1 MNLLRAGATVGML
14 TAAGRILGYAR
25 SVLSAAFIGAGPL
38 ADAFFV
44 ALRVPVFVRRLFS
57 GGGVGAAFVPLFTAR
72 LGDGGRAPARRLA
85 GEVLSVAAVA
95 LVLLTSL
102 LALAAP
108 WLLDVLAPGFEDD
121 PERYAR
127 SVELLRVM
135 LPFVLFAGLAQLLGG
150 VLNGAGRFAA
160 AAALPVFFNAVAIA
174 ALVVL
179 AGRLDTPAHALAW
192 GVAAAGIVQLAAVAL
207 ACRRAGLAPR
217 PAWPRLTL
225 PVKRFLGRAGP
236 AVVAVGAAQAMVL
249 VDLAIASLLPAGS
262 VSYLHYADRVARIL
276 PSVVGAAAAVPLLPH
291 LARRG
296 AGGRA
301 ADPAATSRTLEAG
314 LLLGLPGAA
323 ALAVIAG
330 PLVAALFERGAFA
343 AEATAA
349 TASALAAYAAAPPA
363 WIAVRTLGSVFFA
376 RGDTATPMAVA
387 VAAVGLNLV
396 LGLLLMGPLGH
407 AGIALA
413 TALAAWLQAGALVFV
428 LARRGA
434 YRPDARLRRK
444 APAIAAASLAMAGV
458 LWLVR
463 LALGTGPAAGEL
475 ARAGTAL
482 VLVAAGLAS
491 YAALALAAR
500 IVRPGDLARAWGAR
514 RNGA

>member
-1 MNLLRAGATVGML
+1 MNLLRAGTTVGVL

-44 ALRVPVFVRRLFS
+44 ALRVPVFMRRLFS

-72 LGDGGRAPARRLA
+72 LEGAGRGPARRLA
-85 GEVLSVAAVA
+85 GEVLSVGAVV

-108 WLLDVLAPGFEDD
+108 WLLDVLAPGFADD
-121 PERYAR
+121 PERSAR
-127 SVELLRVM
+127 SAELLRVM

-174 ALVVL
+174 ALL
-179 AGRLDTPAHALAW
+179 ALAARLDTPAHALAW
-192 GVAAAGIVQLAAVAL
+192 GVAGGGVVQLAALAL

-217 PAWPRLTL
+217 PAWPRLTP
-225 PVKRFLGRAGP
+225 PVQRFLVRAGP

-249 VDLAIASLLPAGS
+249 VDFAIASLLPAGS

-291 LARRG
+291 LARG
-296 AGGRA
+296 VA
-301 ADPAATSRTLEAG
+301 ADPAATSRTIEAG

-323 ALAVIAG
+323 ALAVIAE
-330 PLVAALFERGAFA
+330 PLIAALFQRGAFA
-343 AEATAA
+343 ADATAA

-387 VAAVGLNLV
+387 AGAVGLNLV

-413 TALAAWLQAGALVFV
+413 TSAAAWAHAGAMLVV
-428 LARRGA
+428 LARRGTF
-434 YRPDARLRRK
+434 RPDARLRRK
-444 APAIAAASLAMAGV
+444 AAAIAAASLAMAGV

-463 LALGTGPAAGEL
+463 LALGAGPAAGEL
-475 ARAGTAL
+475 ARAGAAL
-482 VLVAAGLAS
+482 VLVAAGLAA
-491 YAALALAAR
+491 YAAIALAAG
-500 IVRPGDLARAWGAR
+500 IVRPGDLVRAWGAR
-514 RNGA
+514 RDGS